1 MTNAPRRVDH
11 HDMHDEDEITEAVT
25 DRDTGTD
32 TEAEASTEGEGVAEG
47 QPESQADAG
56 VSAEADGEESADEE
70 GVAQLEESN
79 VASISDENRAKTLR
93 MIEALLF
100 AASEPLDVKS
110 LEQRLPEGTDVKT
123 MLGELKAF
131 YAPRGVNLVNVG
143 GKWLMRTA
151 EDLSF
156 LLQREAVQ
164 MKKLSRPAMETL
176 AIIAYHQPV
185 TRAEIEEI
193 RGVSVSTGTL
203 DVLLE
208 TGWVKMRGRR
218 KVPGRPL
225 TYGTSED
232 FLVHFG
238 LETLRDLPGVDDL
251 KAAGL
256 LDARLPPDFSV
267 PQPKDDALADD
278 EEELAEDDS
287 GEELLIGEASEEEV
301 PQPTGNLDDGDAAE
315 GEAAAEMSAA
325 AGDIE
330 EDVSADGDEAGEG
343 ESDRG

>member
-1 MTNAPRRVDH
+1 MHEDH
-11 HDMHDEDEITEAVT
+11 EMPEEVIGTEDET
-25 DRDTGTD
+25 DASAAASP
-32 TEAEASTEGEGVAEG
+32 EAEAEAGAET
-47 QPESQADAG
+47 DAEDVG
-56 VSAEADGEESADEE
+56 EADVET
-70 GVAQLEESN
+70 SN
-79 VASISDENRAKTLR
+79 IASISDENRSKTLR
-93 MIEALLF
+93 MVEALLF
-100 AASEPLDVKS
+100 AASEPLDIKS
-110 LEQRLPEGTDVKT
+110 LAQRLPEGTDVT
-123 MLGELKAF
+123 SLLTELQAF
-131 YAPRGVNLVNVG
+131 YAPRGVNLVPVG

-208 TGWVKMRGRR
+208 TGWMKMRGRR

-232 FLVHFG
+232 FLLHFG

-267 PQPKDDALADD
+267 PQPGDEELADD
-278 EEELAEDDS
+278 EEALSDDDT

-301 PQPTGNLDDGDAAE
+301 PQPSADIDAEGISDAAD
-315 GEAAAEMSAA
+315 AMSADAGA
-325 AGDIE
+325 AD
-330 EDVSADGDEAGEG
+330 AEG
-343 ESDRG
+343 HDTRD

>member
-1 MTNAPRRVDH
+1 MTNAPRRAEKQ
-11 HDMHDEDEITEAVT
+11 DMHEEDDIEEEAVGSETEAA
-25 DRDTGTD
+25 DTASS
-32 TEAEASTEGEGVAEG
+32 EAEASNEDA
-47 QPESQADAG
+47 ADT
-56 VSAEADGEESADEE
+56 
-70 GVAQLEESN
+70 SN

-93 MIEALLF
+93 MVEALLF

-110 LEQRLPEGTDVKT
+110 LAQRLPEGTDVPGLLT
-123 MLGELKAF
+123 ELQAF
-131 YAPRGVNLVNVG
+131 YAPRGVNLVPVG

-208 TGWVKMRGRR
+208 TGWIRLRGRR
-218 KVPGRPL
+218 KTPGRPL

-238 LETLRDLPGVDDL
+238 LESVRDLPGVEDL

-267 PQPKDDALADD
+267 PQPGDDQLSED

-287 GEELLIGEASEEEV
+287 GEELLIGEASDEV
-301 PQPTGNLDDGDAAE
+301 IPEPVASMDDETTSEAAE
-315 GEAAAEMSAA
+315 P
-325 AGDIE
+325 
-330 EDVSADGDEAGEG
+330 
-343 ESDRG
+343 ESDENRE

>member
-1 MTNAPRRVDH
+1 MTNAPRRAEK
-11 HDMHDEDEITEAVT
+11 HDMHEEDDIEEEAVGSETEAA
-25 DRDTGTD
+25 DTASS
-32 TEAEASTEGEGVAEG
+32 EAEASNEDA
-47 QPESQADAG
+47 ADT
-56 VSAEADGEESADEE
+56 
-70 GVAQLEESN
+70 SN

-93 MIEALLF
+93 MVEALLF

-110 LEQRLPEGTDVKT
+110 LAQRLPEGTDVPGLLT
-123 MLGELKAF
+123 ELQAF
-131 YAPRGVNLVNVG
+131 YAPRGVNLVPVG

-208 TGWVKMRGRR
+208 TGWIRLRGRR
-218 KVPGRPL
+218 KTPGRPL

-238 LETLRDLPGVDDL
+238 LESVRDLPGVDDL

-267 PQPKDDALADD
+267 PQPGDDQLSKD

-287 GEELLIGEASEEEV
+287 GEELLIGEASDEV
-301 PQPTGNLDDGDAAE
+301 IPEPVASTDDETTSEAAE
-315 GEAAAEMSAA
+315 P
-325 AGDIE
+325 
-330 EDVSADGDEAGEG
+330 
-343 ESDRG
+343 ESDENRE

>member
-1 MTNAPRRVDH
+1 MTNAPRRAEK
-11 HDMHDEDEITEAVT
+11 HDMHEEDDIEEEAVGSET
-25 DRDTGTD
+25 ETAEAASS
-32 TEAEASTEGEGVAEG
+32 EAEAPNEEA
-47 QPESQADAG
+47 
-56 VSAEADGEESADEE
+56 AEA
-70 GVAQLEESN
+70 SN
-79 VASISDENRAKTLR
+79 VASISDESRAKTLR
-93 MIEALLF
+93 MVEALLF

-110 LEQRLPEGTDVKT
+110 LEQRLPEGTDVPGLLT
-123 MLGELKAF
+123 ELQAF
-131 YAPRGVNLVNVG
+131 YAPRGVNLVPVG

-203 DVLLE
+203 DVLLA
-208 TGWVKMRGRR
+208 TGWMRLRGRR
-218 KVPGRPL
+218 KTPGRPL

-238 LETLRDLPGVDDL
+238 LESVRDLPGVEDL

-267 PQPKDDALADD
+267 PQPGDDQLAED

-287 GEELLIGEASEEEV
+287 GEELLIGEASDEV
-301 PQPTGNLDDGDAAE
+301 IPEPVASAEDETTSEAAE
-315 GEAAAEMSAA
+315 PES
-325 AGDIE
+325 
-330 EDVSADGDEAGEG
+330 EDNRE
-343 ESDRG
+343 

>member
-1 MTNAPRRVDH
+1 MTNAPRRAEK
-11 HDMHDEDEITEAVT
+11 HDMHEDDEIQEEM
-25 DRDTGTD
+25 TGTD
-32 TEAEASTEGEGVAEG
+32 AEASETADS
-47 QPESQADAG
+47 ES
-56 VSAEADGEESADEE
+56 ET
-70 GVAQLEESN
+70 SN
-79 VASISDENRAKTLR
+79 VASISDETRAKTLR
-93 MIEALLF
+93 MVEALLF

-110 LEQRLPEGTDVKT
+110 LAQRLPEGTDVPGLLT
-123 MLGELKAF
+123 ELQAF
-131 YAPRGVNLVNVG
+131 YAPRGVNLVPVG

-193 RGVSVSTGTL
+193 RGVSVSSGTL

-208 TGWVKMRGRR
+208 TGWVRLRGRR
-218 KVPGRPL
+218 KTPGRPL

-238 LETLRDLPGVDDL
+238 LESVRDLPGVEDL

-267 PQPKDDALADD
+267 PQPDDAELAED

-287 GEELLIGEASEEEV
+287 GEELLIGEASDEVIPAPVAASNDETKTSSDAEEA
-301 PQPTGNLDDGDAAE
+301 TA
-315 GEAAAEMSAA
+315 
-325 AGDIE
+325 
-330 EDVSADGDEAGEG
+330 SADEDASRE
-343 ESDRG
+343 

>member
-1 MTNAPRRVDH
+1 MTNAPRRAEKQ
-11 HDMHDEDEITEAVT
+11 DMHEEDDIEEEAVGSETEAA
-25 DRDTGTD
+25 DTASS
-32 TEAEASTEGEGVAEG
+32 EAEASNEDA
-47 QPESQADAG
+47 ADT
-56 VSAEADGEESADEE
+56 
-70 GVAQLEESN
+70 SN

-93 MIEALLF
+93 MVEALLF

-110 LEQRLPEGTDVKT
+110 LAQRLPEGTDVPGLLT
-123 MLGELKAF
+123 ELQAF
-131 YAPRGVNLVNVG
+131 YAPRGVNLVPVG

-208 TGWVKMRGRR
+208 TGWIRLRGRR
-218 KVPGRPL
+218 KTPGRPL

-238 LETLRDLPGVDDL
+238 LESVRDLPGVDDL

-267 PQPKDDALADD
+267 PQPGDDQLSED

-287 GEELLIGEASEEEV
+287 GEELLIGEASDEV
-301 PQPTGNLDDGDAAE
+301 IPEPVASTDDETTSEAAE
-315 GEAAAEMSAA
+315 T
-325 AGDIE
+325 
-330 EDVSADGDEAGEG
+330 
-343 ESDRG
+343 ESDENRE

>member
-1 MTNAPRRVDH
+1 MTNAPRRAET
-11 HDMHDEDEITEAVT
+11 HDMHEEDNIEDEAIGSETEAI
-25 DRDTGTD
+25 DAASSK
-32 TEAEASTEGEGVAEG
+32 AEASNEDAAET
-47 QPESQADAG
+47 
-56 VSAEADGEESADEE
+56 
-70 GVAQLEESN
+70 SN

-93 MIEALLF
+93 MVEALLF

-110 LEQRLPEGTDVKT
+110 LAQRLPEGTDVPGLLT
-123 MLGELKAF
+123 ELQAF
-131 YAPRGVNLVNVG
+131 YAPRGVNLVPVG

-208 TGWVKMRGRR
+208 TGWIRLRGRR
-218 KVPGRPL
+218 KTPGRPL

-238 LETLRDLPGVDDL
+238 LESVRDLPGVEDL

-267 PQPKDDALADD
+267 PQPDDDQLSED

-287 GEELLIGEASEEEV
+287 GEELLIGEASDEV
-301 PQPTGNLDDGDAAE
+301 IPEPVASVEDETTSGAADPEGDDGAD
-315 GEAAAEMSAA
+315 
-325 AGDIE
+325 
-330 EDVSADGDEAGEG
+330 ED
-343 ESDRG
+343 DRE

>member
-1 MTNAPRRVDH
+1 MTNAPRRAEK
-11 HDMHDEDEITEAVT
+11 HDMHDDDEIQEEM
-25 DRDTGTD
+25 TGAD
-32 TEAEASTEGEGVAEG
+32 AEAPDA
-47 QPESQADAG
+47 AD
-56 VSAEADGEESADEE
+56 SDSET
-70 GVAQLEESN
+70 SN
-79 VASISDENRAKTLR
+79 VASISDETRAKTLR
-93 MIEALLF
+93 MVEALLF

-110 LEQRLPEGTDVKT
+110 LAQRLPEGTDVPG
-123 MLGELKAF
+123 LLNELQAF
-131 YAPRGVNLVNVG
+131 YAPRGVNLVPVG

-193 RGVSVSTGTL
+193 RGVSVSSGTL

-208 TGWVKMRGRR
+208 TGWVRLRGRR
-218 KVPGRPL
+218 KTPGRPL

-238 LETLRDLPGVDDL
+238 LESVRDLPGVEDL

-267 PQPKDDALADD
+267 PQPDDADLAED
-278 EEELAEDDS
+278 EEELADDDS
-287 GEELLIGEASEEEV
+287 GEELLIGEASDEVIPAPVASSEDGSVEASTGEEA
-301 PQPTGNLDDGDAAE
+301 TGEPDEDDNRE
-315 GEAAAEMSAA
+315 
-325 AGDIE
+325 
-330 EDVSADGDEAGEG
+330 
-343 ESDRG
+343 

>member
-1 MTNAPRRVDH
+1 MTNAPRRAEK
-11 HDMHDEDEITEAVT
+11 HDMHEDDEIQEEM
-25 DRDTGTD
+25 TGTD
-32 TEAEASTEGEGVAEG
+32 AEASNAAES
-47 QPESQADAG
+47 E
-56 VSAEADGEESADEE
+56 AET
-70 GVAQLEESN
+70 SN
-79 VASISDENRAKTLR
+79 VASISDETRAKTLR
-93 MIEALLF
+93 MVEALLF

-110 LEQRLPEGTDVKT
+110 LAQRLPEGTDVPGLLT
-123 MLGELKAF
+123 ELQAF
-131 YAPRGVNLVNVG
+131 YAPRGVNLVPVG

-193 RGVSVSTGTL
+193 RGVSVSSGTL

-208 TGWVKMRGRR
+208 TGWVRLRGRR
-218 KVPGRPL
+218 KTPGRPL
-225 TYGTSED
+225 TYGTSEE

-238 LETLRDLPGVDDL
+238 LESVRDLPGVEDL

-267 PQPKDDALADD
+267 PQPDDAQLAED

-287 GEELLIGEASEEEV
+287 GEELLIGEAADEV
-301 PQPTGNLDDGDAAE
+301 IPEPVAASDGETEASPDAD
-315 GEAAAEMSAA
+315 GETAAA
-325 AGDIE
+325 DE
-330 EDVSADGDEAGEG
+330 ESSRE
-343 ESDRG
+343 

>member
-1 MTNAPRRVDH
+1 MTNAPRRAEK
-11 HDMHDEDEITEAVT
+11 HDMHDDDDIPEEAPGSETES
-25 DRDTGTD
+25 
-32 TEAEASTEGEGVAEG
+32 ASTGA
-47 QPESQADAG
+47 ADPD
-56 VSAEADGEESADEE
+56 S
-70 GVAQLEESN
+70 SN
-79 VASISDENRAKTLR
+79 IASISDENRTKTLR
-93 MIEALLF
+93 MVEALLF

-110 LEQRLPEGTDVKT
+110 LAQRLPEGTDVPS
-123 MLGELKAF
+123 LLAELQAF
-131 YAPRGVNLVNVG
+131 YAPRGVNLVPVG
-143 GKWLMRTA
+143 GKWLLRTA

-193 RGVSVSTGTL
+193 RGVSVSSGTL

-208 TGWVKMRGRR
+208 TGWIRLRGRR
-218 KVPGRPL
+218 KTPGRPL

-238 LETLRDLPGVDDL
+238 LESVRDLPGVEDL

-267 PQPKDDALADD
+267 PQPGDEALTDD
-278 EEELAEDDS
+278 EEELADDDT
-287 GEELLIGEASEEEV
+287 GEELLIGEAADEV
-301 PQPTGNLDDGDAAE
+301 IPAPDLDAGDA
-315 GEAAAEMSAA
+315 
-325 AGDIE
+325 
-330 EDVSADGDEAGEG
+330 EDTDSRE
-343 ESDRG
+343 

>member
-1 MTNAPRRVDH
+1 MTNAPRRAET
-11 HDMHDEDEITEAVT
+11 HDMHEDDDIEEEAVGSETEAA
-25 DRDTGTD
+25 DAASS
-32 TEAEASTEGEGVAEG
+32 EAEASSEDAAET
-47 QPESQADAG
+47 
-56 VSAEADGEESADEE
+56 
-70 GVAQLEESN
+70 SN

-93 MIEALLF
+93 MVEALLF

-110 LEQRLPEGTDVKT
+110 LAQRLPEGTDVPGLLT
-123 MLGELKAF
+123 ELQAF
-131 YAPRGVNLVNVG
+131 YAPRGVNLVPVG

-208 TGWVKMRGRR
+208 TGWMRLRGRR
-218 KVPGRPL
+218 KTPGRPL

-238 LETLRDLPGVDDL
+238 LESVRDLPGVDDL

-267 PQPKDDALADD
+267 PQPGDDQLADD

-287 GEELLIGEASEEEV
+287 GEELLIGEASDEV
-301 PQPTGNLDDGDAAE
+301 IPEPVASTEDETTSEAAE
-315 GEAAAEMSAA
+315 P
-325 AGDIE
+325 AGDNE
-330 EDVSADGDEAGEG
+330 ADADNRE
-343 ESDRG
+343 

>member
-1 MTNAPRRVDH
+1 MTNAPRRAET
-11 HDMHDEDEITEAVT
+11 HDMHEEDNIEEEAIGSETEA
-25 DRDTGTD
+25 TGTASS
-32 TEAEASTEGEGVAEG
+32 EAEASI
-47 QPESQADAG
+47 ADA
-56 VSAEADGEESADEE
+56 ADT
-70 GVAQLEESN
+70 SN

-93 MIEALLF
+93 MVEALLF

-110 LEQRLPEGTDVKT
+110 LAQRLPEGTDVPGLLT
-123 MLGELKAF
+123 ELQAF
-131 YAPRGVNLVNVG
+131 YAPRGVNLVPVG

-208 TGWVKMRGRR
+208 TGWIRLRGRR
-218 KVPGRPL
+218 KTPGRPL

-238 LETLRDLPGVDDL
+238 LESVRDLPGVEDL

-267 PQPKDDALADD
+267 PQPDDDQLSED

-287 GEELLIGEASEEEV
+287 GEELLIGEASDEV
-301 PQPTGNLDDGDAAE
+301 IPEPVASMEDETTSEAADPEGDDG
-315 GEAAAEMSAA
+315 
-325 AGDIE
+325 
-330 EDVSADGDEAGEG
+330 ADKDNRE
-343 ESDRG
+343 

>member
-1 MTNAPRRVDH
+1 MTNAPRRAEK
-11 HDMHDEDEITEAVT
+11 HDMHDDEDIQEEAV
-25 DRDTGTD
+25 GSE
-32 TEAEASTEGEGVAEG
+32 TETPDSSESAAEASNEAEGE
-47 QPESQADAG
+47 P
-56 VSAEADGEESADEE
+56 
-70 GVAQLEESN
+70 SN
-79 VASISDENRAKTLR
+79 VASISDETRTKTLR
-93 MIEALLF
+93 MVEALLF

-110 LEQRLPEGTDVKT
+110 LAQRLPEGTDVPGLLT
-123 MLGELKAF
+123 ELQAF
-131 YAPRGVNLVNVG
+131 YAPRGVNLVPVG

-193 RGVSVSTGTL
+193 RGVSVSSGTL

-208 TGWVKMRGRR
+208 TGWMRLRGRR
-218 KVPGRPL
+218 KTPGRPL
-225 TYGTSED
+225 TYGTSEE

-238 LETLRDLPGVDDL
+238 LESVRDLPGVDDL

-267 PQPKDDALADD
+267 PQPDDAELAED
-278 EEELAEDDS
+278 EEELADDDS
-287 GEELLIGEASEEEV
+287 GEELLIGEASDEV
-301 PQPTGNLDDGDAAE
+301 IPAPVEASDDEAE
-315 GEAAAEMSAA
+315 ASP
-325 AGDIE
+325 DIE
-330 EDVSADGDEAGEG
+330 ETTASTDPDAIRE
-343 ESDRG
+343 